1 VPWHSALS
9 QRSNCPTLAQLLSEP
24 RPDRAQAGSALAG
37 TCAAPPLGG
46 EILQG
51 KRALLTG
58 GERLQAPPRR
68 RRAPGPALARQ
79 GRAGYF
85 HAPPGAGRAW
95 AGRMRAGAR
104 AGRAPSAGSSPAW
117 AAPPARSGPRRAG
130 RRRRRRR
137 PARRPARARGP
148 ARRRARPRRPASG
161 TCARARPPV
170 GGAERGATRV
180 RACPE
185 TPATGDVTVSTAP
198 GVYALHSL

>member
-1 VPWHSALS
+1 MPWHSALS

-85 HAPPGAGRAW
+85 HART
-95 AGRMRAGAR
+95 
-104 AGRAPSAGSSPAW
+104 
-117 AAPPARSGPRRAG
+117 G
-130 RRRRRRR
+130 RRPSVGR
-137 PARRPARARGP
+137 PN
-148 ARRRARPRRPASG
+148 ARRRSRRSRSFSRLIASLGGTASAQRPAPRRPPPPQAPPG
-161 TCARARPPV
+161 PPPGARARPGPAACAPSPSRFRHLRARAAARRRSGT
-170 GGAERGATRV
+170 GGDACEGVSRDTRD
-180 RACPE
+180 R
-185 TPATGDVTVSTAP
+185 
-198 GVYALHSL
+198 